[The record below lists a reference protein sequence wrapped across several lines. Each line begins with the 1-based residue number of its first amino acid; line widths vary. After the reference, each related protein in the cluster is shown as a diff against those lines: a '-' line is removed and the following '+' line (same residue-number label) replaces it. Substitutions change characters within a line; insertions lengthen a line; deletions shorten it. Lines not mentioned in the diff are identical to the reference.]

1 MKSLSR
7 FTTIL
12 LVEDD
17 NVIRMLVNEYL
28 EEFGYRVVV
37 VASGDDALPILVN
50 NKEIDL
56 LITDVRMPG
65 KLNGFDLIEEASR
78 LSPTLKT
85 IVMSGHTGETNNRAD
100 VADRFI
106 AKPFTVNN
114 LGIAIESLLG
124 SRSAA

>member
-28 EEFGYRVVV
+28 EEFAYRVVV
-37 VASGDDALPILVN
+37 AASGDDALPILVN
-50 NKEIDL
+50 NKEIGL

-78 LSPTLKT
+78 LRPTLKT

-124 SRSAA
+124 LRNAA

>member
-37 VASGDDALPILVN
+37 VASGDDALQILAN
-50 NKEIDL
+50 NKAIDL

-65 KLNGFDLIEEASR
+65 KLNGFDLI
-78 LSPTLKT
+78 
-85 IVMSGHTGETNNRAD
+85 
-100 VADRFI
+100 F
-106 AKPFTVNN
+106 
-114 LGIAIESLLG
+114 
-124 SRSAA
+124 

>member
-78 LSPTLKT
+78 LRLTLKT

-124 SRSAA
+124 LRNAA

>member
-56 LITDVRMPG
+56 IITDVRMPG

-78 LSPTLKT
+78 LRPTLKT
-85 IVMSGHTGETNNRAD
+85 IVMSGQTGETNNRAD

-124 SRSAA
+124 LRNAA

>member
-7 FTTIL
+7 VTTIL

-17 NVIRMLVNEYL
+17 NVIRMLVNDYL

-37 VASGDDALPILVN
+37 AASGDDALPILV
-50 NKEIDL
+50 KDKKIDL
-56 LITDVRMPG
+56 LMTDVRMPG
-65 KLNGFDLIEEASR
+65 KLNGFDLIEEACR
-78 LSPTLKT
+78 LCPTLKT
-85 IVMSGHTGETNNRAD
+85 IVMSGHTGENINRAD

-114 LGIAIESLLG
+114 LGRAIESLLG
-124 SRSAA
+124 LRNAA